1 MGKTMLE
8 LSHREAIVNG
18 VRLHYVEAGV
28 GPPVLLLHGFPEF
41 WYSWRHQIATLAA
54 AGFRAVAP
62 DLRGYNLSD
71 KPIGVE
77 SYRVDDLVA
86 DVADLIRHTAR
97 GRAVVVGHDWGGAV
111 AWAVAMQHPELVER
125 LVILNAP
132 HPAAF
137 VRELRTPG
145 QLWKSWYIFFFQLPR
160 LPEWFLRRRNFA
172 YLERAWRRDPIR
184 PGAFTEE
191 DIRLYKEALARPGAL
206 SAALN
211 YYRATFRGGLPRRR
225 EFVQPVTAPTLLIW
239 GERDRY
245 LGPRLIEGLEPWV
258 PKLRI
263 ERLPDASHWVQA
275 DCPEVVNRLLI
286 EFLGG

>member
-8 LSHREAIVNG
+8 LSHREAVVNG

-41 WYSWRHQIATLAA
+41 WYSWRHQIPALVA

-62 DLRGYNLSD
+62 DLRGYNLSE
-71 KPIGVE
+71 KPLGVE
-77 SYRVDDLVA
+77 NYRVDHLVA
-86 DVADLIRHTAR
+86 DVADLIRHAAQR
-97 GRAVVVGHDWGGAV
+97 RAVVVAHDWGGAV
-111 AWAVAMQHPELVER
+111 AWAVAMRHPELVER

-137 VRELRTPG
+137 VRELRTPA

-160 LPEWFLRRRNFA
+160 LPEWWLSRRNFA

-184 PGAFTEE
+184 PDAFTEE
-191 DIRLYKEALARPGAL
+191 DIRLYKEALAQPGAL
-206 SAALN
+206 TAALN
-211 YYRATFRGGLPRRR
+211 YYRATFRAGLPRRR
-225 EFVQPVTAPTLLIW
+225 DYVQPVTAPTLLIW
-239 GERDRY
+239 GERDSY
-245 LGPRLIEGLEPWV
+245 LGPRLLQGLEPWV

-263 ERLPDASHWVQA
+263 ERLPNASHWVQA

-286 EFLGG
+286 EFLRS